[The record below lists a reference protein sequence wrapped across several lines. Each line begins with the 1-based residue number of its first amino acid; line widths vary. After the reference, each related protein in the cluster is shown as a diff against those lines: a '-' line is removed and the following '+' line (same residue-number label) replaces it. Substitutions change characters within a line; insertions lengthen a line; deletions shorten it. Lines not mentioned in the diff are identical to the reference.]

1 MELNNYEQGLLS
13 GWEDVFKKG
22 QLTIW
27 IMLSLK
33 DGPKHM
39 TEIKKFI
46 EKATKGALTADDQ
59 SMYRALRRYND
70 AELIDFTNQ
79 PGDGGPERKIYQ
91 LTETGSKV
99 LAAFVER
106 NIINIFFSNQT
117 LIEKCVKGN

>member
-59 SMYRALRRYND
+59 NMYRALRRYND
-70 AELIDFTNQ
+70 AELIEYTTQ
-79 PGDGGPERKIYQ
+79 PGDGGPERKIYDI
-91 LTETGSKV
+91 TDTGSKV
-99 LAAFVER
+99 LSA
-106 NIINIFFSNQT
+106 
-117 LIEKCVKGN
+117 